1 MNYLQIEEEIAK
13 NQLVLLSGEEKFLME
28 EIATTFAKRWVPQ
41 NLVDFNVVY
50 IKGEATEDKVLDAL
64 VTLPLMSPRKLV
76 VIQDIEEFTN
86 GKNLS
91 KEFFNNL
98 EKIQEGTVLLCLESK
113 KALDKRTKVYKS
125 IQKHGKVIPCNPLQ
139 ARELLQF
146 LQKQDPEKR
155 EIAYGVFQYFI
166 DLMGYLQNNA
176 SLLEVK
182 LEWEKILQACSG
194 RPVEKADVDY
204 FISYEKEKSIFALT
218 DAFVAK
224 NVKKTFEA
232 IKSLKDQNIDSY
244 QIVGLLNRQ
253 VENLYRAKI
262 LLDQG
267 YQEQAIRQRM
277 GVHPFVAKKLCQ
289 EVGRFS
295 LKELKNMLDAL
306 INLDQDLKSL
316 SIPDQY
322 LVEVKILE
330 MMSQK

>member
-1 MNYLQIEEEIAK
+1 M
-13 NQLVLLSGEEKFLME
+13 
-28 EIATTFAKRWVPQ
+28 
-41 NLVDFNVVY
+41 
-50 IKGEATEDKVLDAL
+50 
-64 VTLPLMSPRKLV
+64 MSPRKLV

-91 KEFFNNL
+91 KDFFNNL

-125 IQKHGKVIPCNPLQ
+125 IQKHGKVIPCNPLKM
-139 ARELLQF
+139 RELVQF
-146 LQKQDPEKR
+146 LQKQDSEKR
-155 EIAYGVFQYFI
+155 EIPYGVFQYFI

-194 RPVEKADVDY
+194 RPIEKADIDY

-218 DAFVAK
+218 DAFVSK
-224 NVKKTFEA
+224 NIKKTFEA
-232 IKSLKDQNIDSY
+232 IQSLKDQNIDSY

-267 YQEQAIRQRM
+267 YQEQSLRQRM

-295 LKELKNMLDAL
+295 LEELKNMLDSL
-306 INLDQDLKSL
+306 ISLDQDLKSL

-330 MMSQK
+330 MMS